1 MVWRVEVGRDAE
13 GAFLGR
19 GWPEFAAEHGFGT
32 GWFIVLRHEPGGG
45 VLTVK
50 AFDTTCC
57 LRLHAGLL
65 TGRTHTVS
73 YNTTCSCYGEDDD
86 NEFCCCVRVQ
96 VVPPRFVRKFI
107 AEPVTGSSTTA
118 IRFSPRGKFCR
129 VTVDKD
135 HTGNVFFSGG
145 WSRFLASNGIAEYD
159 VLLLRHEGNM
169 VFTVNVF
176 GPDGSQKGCK
186 DQDTSPPSRGKGL
199 HQRGSGK
206 FRTEEEDLP
215 SSNRKQK
222 SVAKKLADT
231 DKTGWFQ
238 KL

>member
-1 MVWRVEVGRDAE
+1 MGRQSVHRGGSSAISRYLKVLLPSSLSNSGKLRISDELARHWDGGDVGSGGVALLASAPVVPFGMVWRVEVGRDAE

-57 LRLHAGLL
+57 LREF
-65 TGRTHTVS
+65 GRPLI
-73 YNTTCSCYGEDDD
+73 G
-86 NEFCCCVRVQ
+86 
-96 VVPPRFVRKFI
+96 
-107 AEPVTGSSTTA
+107 VTGSSTTA

-199 HQRGSGK
+199 HQRG
-206 FRTEEEDLP
+206 
-215 SSNRKQK
+215 
-222 SVAKKLADT
+222 
-231 DKTGWFQ
+231 DKTG
-238 KL
+238 